1 MADSILTS
9 DVYMGSPKE
18 DYTIITN
25 TIDDF
30 SQNVIE
36 KPNTNLFGDSIQII
50 DLYEPVPNRKGM
62 ASYKCGTSGT
72 STDSEYDPSKD
83 SVNNSDSDSNQA
95 NKAKKEDIKVDMTK
109 VIKKNNKK
117 KGKKWQ

>member
-1 MADSILTS
+1 
-9 DVYMGSPKE
+9 MGSPTE
-18 DYTIITN
+18 DCTIITN

-36 KPNTNLFGDSIQII
+36 EPNTNLFGDSSPLI

-62 ASYKCGTSGT
+62 ASYKYGTSGT

-83 SVNNSDSDSNQA
+83 SENKSDSEKSMDSNQA
-95 NKAKKEDIKVDMTK
+95 KKSEKI
-109 VIKKNNKK
+109 
-117 KGKKWQ
+117 